1 MSDEWWVM
9 SDENWVTE
17 IEWWFFVVQTSPYSL
32 MVTKKKI
39 YYFLNINIY
48 LASSYWFSFGSTIYI
63 TFLHGSIIIFS
74 PPLTVGI
81 SSQLIKKQ
89 TQQKFILG
97 ILTNGFLKENYF
109 TRNWFNLCV
118 VFPFLIMK
126 QRALHWYF

>member
-1 MSDEWWVM
+1 MLQVLIGFHLDPPFTLL
-9 SDENWVTE
+9 DP
-17 IEWWFFVVQTSPYSL
+17 FF
-32 MVTKKKI
+32 
-39 YYFLNINIY
+39 
-48 LASSYWFSFGSTIYI
+48 
-63 TFLHGSIIIFS
+63 FS

-126 QRALHWYF
+126 QRALH